1 MMARAAHRRG
11 LIGMKRSKRS
21 TGWLAAILVGV
32 FSGAAGLYLYA
43 QGIIPSLPTIQGN
56 GTGSAPGA
64 SSGPTQPQITQPQAS
79 APADAPPKLVIAA
92 TGEAAPPAKP
102 MTVPSFDVVL
112 VEPSGEGVIAG
123 RAQPGWT
130 VSLESGG
137 TRVAAATADAQG
149 EWSIVLEKPLPQ
161 GNHSLLVETISPD
174 GTRALSSQQTVSVAV
189 AKVGEDRS
197 VPLANASEPPDTEP
211 AGNVPVPSDTASTN
225 TKHSETQV
233 ASIEPTIQALPAG
246 EAVQQ
251 TKPEITL
258 STVDYQD
265 IGLEAGRLTV
275 TGTAKPGATLS
286 LYFDDALVA
295 KVTAD
300 NLGIWRIETNKKLEL
315 GPHTFRAERH
325 DQATQKVA
333 SRATVTFERANPV
346 PPQVVAEAGKS
357 ASQVAALESGQEQKS
372 AQDASITDKAKIYI
386 IKRGDTLWAIAKR
399 YLGSGL
405 LYGSIFQ
412 DNREVIR
419 NPDLILPQQKV
430 KMPKS

>member
-21 TGWLAAILVGV
+21 TGWRVAILVGA
-32 FSGAAGLYLYA
+32 FAGAAGLYLYA
-43 QGIIPSLPTIQGN
+43 QGIIPPLPAIQGN
-56 GTGSAPGA
+56 ETGSVPVV
-64 SSGPTQPQITQPQAS
+64 SSAAEPQITQPQAS
-79 APADAPPKLVIAA
+79 APADAPPKPVIAA
-92 TGEAAPPAKP
+92 TGGAAPPAKP

-112 VEPSGEGVIAG
+112 VEPSGEGVLAG

-137 TRVAAATADAQG
+137 AKVASATADAQG

-161 GNHSLLVETISPD
+161 GNHSFSLKTISPD

-197 VPLANASEPPDTEP
+197 APLANASEPPETEP
-211 AGNVPVPSDTASTN
+211 AGNVPVSSDTASTN

-246 EAVQQ
+246 EAMQQ

-275 TGTAKPGATLS
+275 TGTAQPGATLS
-286 LYFDDALVA
+286 LYFDDTPVA
-295 KVTAD
+295 KVAAD
-300 NLGIWRIETNKKLEL
+300 NLGIWRIETDKKLGL
-315 GPHTFRAERH
+315 GQHTFRAERH

-346 PPQVVAEAGKS
+346 PPPVVAEGGKS
-357 ASQVAALESGQEQKS
+357 ASQVAALESGQEQTS
-372 AQDASITDKAKIYI
+372 AQDASITEKAEIYI

>member
-1 MMARAAHRRG
+1 
-11 LIGMKRSKRS
+11 MKRSKRS
-21 TGWLAAILVGV
+21 TGWLAAILAGA
-32 FSGAAGLYLYA
+32 FAGAAGLYLYA
-43 QGIIPSLPTIQGN
+43 QGIIPPLPAIQGN
-56 GTGSAPGA
+56 ETGSVPVV
-64 SSGPTQPQITQPQAS
+64 SSAAQPQITQPQAS
-79 APADAPPKLVIAA
+79 APVDAPPKPVIAA
-92 TGEAAPPAKP
+92 TGGAAPLAKP

-112 VEPSGEGVIAG
+112 VEPSGEGVLAG

-137 TRVAAATADAQG
+137 AKVASATADAQG

-161 GNHSLLVETISPD
+161 GNHSFSLKTISPD

-197 VPLANASEPPDTEP
+197 APLANASEPPETEP
-211 AGNVPVPSDTASTN
+211 ARNVPVSSDTASTN

-246 EAVQQ
+246 EAMQQ

-275 TGTAKPGATLS
+275 TGTAQPGATLS
-286 LYFDDALVA
+286 LYFDDAPVA

-325 DQATQKVA
+325 DRATHKVA
-333 SRATVTFERANPV
+333 SRATVTFERANPA
-346 PPQVVAEAGKS
+346 PPPVVAEGGKS
-357 ASQVAALESGQEQKS
+357 ASQVAALESGQTS
-372 AQDASITDKAKIYI
+372 AQNASITEKAKIYI

-412 DNREVIR
+412 DNREVIS

>member
-1 MMARAAHRRG
+1 
-11 LIGMKRSKRS
+11 
-21 TGWLAAILVGV
+21 
-32 FSGAAGLYLYA
+32 
-43 QGIIPSLPTIQGN
+43 
-56 GTGSAPGA
+56 
-64 SSGPTQPQITQPQAS
+64 
-79 APADAPPKLVIAA
+79 
-92 TGEAAPPAKP
+92 

-112 VEPSGEGVIAG
+112 VEPSGEGVLAG

-137 TRVAAATADAQG
+137 AKVASATADAQG

-161 GNHSLLVETISPD
+161 GNHSFSLKTISPD

-197 VPLANASEPPDTEP
+197 APLANASEPPETEP
-211 AGNVPVPSDTASTN
+211 ARNVPVSSDTASTN

-246 EAVQQ
+246 EAMQQ

-275 TGTAKPGATLS
+275 TGTAQPGATLS
-286 LYFDDALVA
+286 LYFDDAPVA

-300 NLGIWRIETNKKLEL
+300 NLGIWRIETDKKLGL
-315 GPHTFRAERH
+315 GQHTFRAERH

-346 PPQVVAEAGKS
+346 PPPVVAEGGKS
-357 ASQVAALESGQEQKS
+357 ASQVAALESGQEQTS
-372 AQDASITDKAKIYI
+372 AQDASITEKAKIYI

-399 YLGSGL
+399 HLGSGL

>member
-1 MMARAAHRRG
+1 
-11 LIGMKRSKRS
+11 MKRSKRS
-21 TGWLAAILVGV
+21 TGWLAAILVGA
-32 FSGAAGLYLYA
+32 FAGAAGLYLYA
-43 QGIIPSLPTIQGN
+43 QGILPPLPTIEGH
-56 GTGSAPGA
+56 GTGNAPVA
-64 SSGPTQPQITQPQAS
+64 SSAPTQPQFTQPQAS
-79 APADAPPKLVIAA
+79 APPDAPPKPVIAA
-92 TGEAAPPAKP
+92 TDEAAPPAKP

-112 VEPSGEGVIAG
+112 VEPSGEGVLAG

-137 TRVAAATADAQG
+137 TKVAAATADAQG

-161 GNHSLLVETISPD
+161 GNHSLSLKTISPD
-174 GTRALSSQQTVSVAV
+174 GTRALSSQQRVSVAV

-197 VPLANASEPPDTEP
+197 APLANASVPPNTEP

-225 TKHSETQV
+225 TTHSETQV
-233 ASIEPTIQALPAG
+233 ASIEPTIHALPAG

-258 STVDYQD
+258 SAVDYQD
-265 IGLEAGRLTV
+265 IGSEAGRLTV
-275 TGTAKPGATLS
+275 TGTAQPGATLS
-286 LYFDDALVA
+286 LYFDDAPVA

-300 NLGIWRIETNKKLEL
+300 NLGMWRIETNKKLEL
-315 GPHTFRAERH
+315 GPHTFRAERY

-333 SRATVTFERANPV
+333 SRATVTFERANPA
-346 PPQVVAEAGKS
+346 PPPVVAEAGKS
-357 ASQVAALESGQEQKS
+357 ASQVAALESGQEQTS
-372 AQDASITDKAKIYI
+372 AQDASMTEKAKIYI

-430 KMPKS
+430 KMPNS